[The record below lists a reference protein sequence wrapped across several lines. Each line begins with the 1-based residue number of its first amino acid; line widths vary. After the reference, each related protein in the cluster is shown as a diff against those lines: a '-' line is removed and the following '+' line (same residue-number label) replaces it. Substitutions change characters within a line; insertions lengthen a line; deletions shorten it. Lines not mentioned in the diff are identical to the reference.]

1 MKPMKEHRL
10 YHEQLLALARQVR
23 VQTPLAHPTHWAE
36 KVNRNCGDRIAVSLE
51 IEENQIKGIFIEVE
65 GCAICEG
72 AAGILL
78 TNAAE
83 QPLETLDQIKT
94 NIETWLTKNIP
105 KPYPNLT
112 ALEPVKTT
120 YKNRQNCAK
129 LPFQTASLAAR
140 SAVILGK

>member
-1 MKPMKEHRL
+1 MKEHRL

-23 VQTPLAHPTHWAE
+23 AQTPLAHPTHWAE
-36 KVNRNCGDRIAVSLE
+36 KVNRSCGDRIAVSLAV
-51 IEENQIKGIFIEVE
+51 ENAHIKDIFIEVE

-78 TNAAE
+78 TNAKG
-83 QPLETLDQIKT
+83 QPLQTLTQLNT

-105 KPYPNLT
+105 PPYPNLT

-129 LPFQTASLAAR
+129 LPFQTATLAATN
-140 SAVILGK
+140 AVQKK